1 MPRFLISLLFILNGA
16 VLLMAVLAGDFFL
29 SPGIKAVLNVRKEIV
44 VRSADSLQANQF
56 KPGNTRSDI
65 IILRGDSLFLI
76 FEEGD
81 TLFCRKGG
89 LGGLLSAASPG
100 QKLAVYSLSHFKG
113 RLYDSPEHQPPYW
126 LPSQPELDYLTGL
139 LSTIRNPFFI
149 DRMKYNDHV
158 ISDRCEALVMLAA
171 RVQDEELSN
180 TILRQAAVDLDLL
193 MDDRFFTWNSNHGL
207 MQIRAMLNMSSAV
220 TDRAYSREI
229 SEKANERLASLLDF
243 LTAEDGSVLEAA
255 SGYWHY
261 IFQELVNIGA
271 HERISESN
279 KEKLT
284 RRTAAIAVFLAD
296 MADNHGIIPGIGDS
310 YDFRLDDTV
319 LRLKR
324 QGSGIVS
331 YSNSLCSYE
340 ENYPDGY
347 LKVIFLSLDNPPNAH
362 KHPADLQLLIAAP
375 DQLFANTGIYNYDKS
390 ENRKTVL
397 AEASQGTVRFGDF
410 HGAPLNSSVGIE
422 SIKSTRGRTIAR
434 FTGTKIYEKG
444 TVIRE
449 IEVHTNSD
457 TLLTVRDHSKPPAT
471 LVSAFNLRQGVD
483 YAFTGDT
490 VTLGESI
497 QILLSSA
504 NTFESDEVMISDR
517 PDRMTAVT
525 QIRFTGEDIR
535 LVFKTTESR
544 IPRHDGIY
552 IQRDPEKNS
561 RSRTAGVL
569 RHRYDR
575 FYLTRRQLAFSAS
588 LLIIIDFLLIFS
600 FFMMKAGV
608 KRES

>member
-1 MPRFLISLLFILNGA
+1 MPRFLISVLFILNGA
-16 VLLMAVLAGDFFL
+16 VLIMAVLAGDFFL
-29 SPGIKAVLNVRKEIV
+29 SPGIKAFLDARKELE

-65 IILRGDSLFLI
+65 MSLRGDSLFLI

-89 LGGLLSAASPG
+89 LGALLSAASPG

-113 RLYDSPEHQPPYW
+113 LLNDSTGRQALHW

-139 LSTIRNPFFI
+139 LSTVRNPFFI

-158 ISDRCEALVMLAA
+158 ISERCEMLVMLAA
-171 RVQDEELSN
+171 RVQDEGLSN
-180 TILRQAAVDLDLL
+180 SILRQASVDLDLL

-220 TDRAYSREI
+220 TDRAYSVEI

-261 IFQELVNIGA
+261 IFQELVKIGA
-271 HERISESN
+271 HERISELN
-279 KEKLT
+279 KEKLS
-284 RRTAAIAVFLAD
+284 RRTAAIAGFLAD
-296 MADNHGIIPGIGDS
+296 MADYRGIIPGIGDS
-310 YDFRLDDTV
+310 YDFRLDDTI
-319 LRLKR
+319 LQLKR

-331 YSNSLCSYE
+331 FSNSLCSYE
-340 ENYPDGY
+340 ENYTDGY
-347 LKVIFLSLDNPPNAH
+347 LKVMFLSLDNPPNAH
-362 KHPADLQLLIAAP
+362 KHPADLQVLIAAP
-375 DQLFANTGIYNYDKS
+375 EQLFANTGIYNYDKS

-397 AEASQGTVRFGDF
+397 SESSQGTVRFADY
-410 HGAPLNSSVGIE
+410 HGSLLNSSVGIE
-422 SIKSTRGRTIAR
+422 SIKSISGRTIAR
-434 FTGTKIYEKG
+434 FTGTKVYEKG
-444 TVIRE
+444 TVTRE

-457 TLLTVRDHSKPPAT
+457 TLLTIRDHSEPPAT
-471 LVSAFNLRQGVD
+471 LVSAFNLRPGVN
-483 YAFTGDT
+483 YTLAGDT
-490 VTLGESI
+490 ATLGESTLI
-497 QILLSSA
+497 HFSSA
-504 NTFESDEVMISDR
+504 NTFESDEIMISDR
-517 PDRMTAVT
+517 PDRMTAIT

-544 IPRHDGIY
+544 IPRQDGIY

-561 RSRTAGVL
+561 RSDTAELL

-575 FYLTRRQLAFSAS
+575 FYLTRRQLAFSAL
-588 LLIIIDFLLIFS
+588 LLIITDFLLIFS

-608 KRES
+608 KRDS